1 MRKSIRDPFF
11 YNTIDRDDFRNAF
24 VRAFTFRYDKYQE
37 DYMDILDA
45 ILDACDHHKIIGDF
59 MCYYDG
65 ADYFIHNTRN
75 NVIVGWY
82 KHFGRC
88 NCVNIKG
95 FTAND
100 LYQFFKELRM
110 ACYKAGYY
118 HIATSEWK
126 AEQEAFAK
134 AEEARRND
142 PEYQKRQIE
151 KVTRNSIYGV
161 SGGSMIKPIPISKRK
176 SIRRLRQMIKRS
188 NPSLNMTDLT
198 SMYPEVFAPSL
209 LDPKTLQKILKARKE
224 AKTDV
229 QHS

>member
-1 MRKSIRDPFF
+1 MRKTIRDPFF
-11 YNTIDRDDFRNAF
+11 YNTIDRGDFWNAF

-37 DYMDILDA
+37 DHMDMFDA
-45 ILDACDHHKIIGDF
+45 ILDACDQHKMIGSF
-59 MCYYDG
+59 MCYRSEE
-65 ADYFIHNTRN
+65 DYFIHNTCN

-88 NCVNIKG
+88 NCVSVKD

-100 LYQFFKELRM
+100 LYQFFKELTLD
-110 ACYKAGYY
+110 CYKAGYY
-118 HIATSEWK
+118 HIATPEWK
-126 AEQEAFAK
+126 AEQEAAAK
-134 AEEARRND
+134 AEEARRSD
-142 PEYQKRQIE
+142 PAYQKRQIE

-209 LDPKTLQKILKARKE
+209 LDPKTLRKILKARKE

>member
-1 MRKSIRDPFF
+1 MRKSIKDPFF
-11 YNTIDRDDFRNAF
+11 YNTIGRDDFWNAF

-37 DYMDILDA
+37 DHMDMLDA
-45 ILDACDHHKIIGDF
+45 ILDACDQHKIIGDF

-65 ADYFIHNTRN
+65 ADYFIHNTCN

-118 HIATSEWK
+118 HIATPEWK

-142 PEYQKRQIE
+142 PVYQNRQIV
-151 KVTRNSIYGV
+151 KITRNSIYGV
-161 SGGSMIKPIPISKRK
+161 SMAKPISKK
-176 SIRRLRQMIKRS
+176 AIRQIRQIIKRS
-188 NPSLNMTDLT
+188 KYPLPTTDLT
-198 SMYPEVFAPSL
+198 SLYPEVFAPSL
-209 LDPKTLQKILKARKE
+209 LDPKTLKKILKARKE
-224 AKTDV
+224 AKNE
-229 QHS
+229 QS

>member
-11 YNTIDRDDFRNAF
+11 YNTIDRDDFWNAF

-37 DYMDILDA
+37 DHMDMLDA
-45 ILDACDHHKIIGDF
+45 ILDACDEHKIIGNF

-65 ADYFIHNTRN
+65 ADYFIHNTCN

-95 FTAND
+95 FAVND
-100 LYQFFKELRM
+100 LHQFFKELRM

-118 HIATSEWK
+118 HIATPEWK

-142 PEYQKRQIE
+142 PAYQSRQIE
-151 KVTRNSIYGV
+151 KITRNSIYGV
-161 SGGSMIKPIPISKRK
+161 SMVKPISKK
-176 SIRRLRQMIKRS
+176 AIKEIRRIIKRS
-188 NPSLNMTDLT
+188 KYPLPTTDLT
-198 SMYPEVFAPSL
+198 SLYPEVFAPSL
-209 LDPKTLQKILKARKE
+209 LDPKTRQKILKARKE
-224 AKTDV
+224 AKNE
-229 QHS
+229 QS

>member
-1 MRKSIRDPFF
+1 MRKTIRDPFH
-11 YNTIDRDDFRNAF
+11 YNTIDRGDFWNAF

-37 DYMDILDA
+37 DHMDMLD
-45 ILDACDHHKIIGDF
+45 ITIDVCSQHKMIGEF
-59 MCYYDG
+59 MCYRSEE
-65 ADYFIHNTRN
+65 DYFIHNTCN

-88 NCVNIKG
+88 NCVSVKD

-118 HIATSEWK
+118 HIATPEWK
-126 AEQEAFAK
+126 AEQEAAAK
-134 AEEARRND
+134 AEEARRSD

-161 SGGSMIKPIPISKRK
+161 SGVSMIKPISKRK

-188 NPSLNMTDLT
+188 NPSLNMTDFT
-198 SMYPEVFAPSL
+198 SLYPEIFAPSL
-209 LDPKTLQKILKARKE
+209 LDPKMMRKILKARKE
-224 AKTDV
+224 AKNEL
-229 QHS
+229 QNKHS

>member
-11 YNTIDRDDFRNAF
+11 YNTIDRDDFWNAF

-37 DYMDILDA
+37 DYMDMFDA
-45 ILDACDHHKIIGDF
+45 ILDACDQHKMIDGF
-59 MCYYDG
+59 MCYRNEN
-65 ADYFIHNTRN
+65 DYFIHNTCN

-88 NCVNIKG
+88 NCVSVKD

-110 ACYKAGYY
+110 ACYKDGYY
-118 HIATSEWK
+118 HIATPEWK
-126 AEQEAFAK
+126 AEQEAAAK
-134 AEEARRND
+134 AEEARRSD
-142 PEYQKRQIE
+142 PAYQKRQIE
-151 KVTRNSIYGV
+151 KITRNSIYGV
-161 SGGSMIKPIPISKRK
+161 SMKSISKRK
-176 SIRRLRQMIKRS
+176 AIKQLRQIIKHS
-188 NPSLNMTDLT
+188 KYPLPTTDLT

-209 LDPKTLQKILKARKE
+209 LDPKTLRKILKARKE